1 MIVLTLVL
9 LQFMISAKA
18 GLVNYVDG
26 QATVRLYEQVPAGMP
41 IQTGSGGHVEL
52 LLNPGSFIRLDEE
65 TTVVFDSVDL
75 TNVVVR
81 VVSGTAVIESANVDK
96 HTPIRVTTG
105 SLLVLIASPGLYRF
119 SGDTASVLDGKLQ
132 TADSRVSVKKGRQVT
147 ANGDQYQESKL
158 IPSAESDG
166 LNRWSQQRSSE
177 LSRANALAYRD
188 HSTGGFSPFGLYGG
202 GWGLFPNRA
211 AWIYSPFLS
220 GFTFIPQHTYRSY
233 YGYAFVPIF
242 VFAQRGIS
250 GATAQ
255 TLRSTPSNTKPAQPQ
270 SGTTR
275 GSVATPRPSSG
286 TAVRPSRGSTM
297 GSASGG
303 RHGGRAGSHAR
314 R

>member
-1 MIVLTLVL
+1 
-9 LQFMISAKA
+9 
-18 GLVNYVDG
+18 
-26 QATVRLYEQVPAGMP
+26 
-41 IQTGSGGHVEL
+41 
-52 LLNPGSFIRLDEE
+52 
-65 TTVVFDSVDL
+65 
-75 TNVVVR
+75 
-81 VVSGTAVIESANVDK
+81 
-96 HTPIRVTTG
+96 
-105 SLLVLIASPGLYRF
+105 VLIASPGLYRF

-158 IPSAESDG
+158 IASAESDG

-233 YGYAFVPIF
+233 YGYAFIPIF